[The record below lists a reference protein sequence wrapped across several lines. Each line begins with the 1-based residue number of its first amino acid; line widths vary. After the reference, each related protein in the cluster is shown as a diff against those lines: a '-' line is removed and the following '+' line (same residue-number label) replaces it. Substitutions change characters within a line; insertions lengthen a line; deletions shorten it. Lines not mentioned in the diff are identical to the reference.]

1 MNAKTSPAP
10 VAPKAAA
17 PRAKKPAAPGNQ
29 YTRDLI
35 AGSSAK
41 PKAPKK
47 TASGLA
53 YPSPILGIVI
63 GTPSRV
69 IEGMS
74 SNHAR
79 ELTAARNEN
88 MQKANNAAAAK
99 VAPLAAEEKAILSAA
114 KQVYDKEI
122 GEASA
127 AYTRAV
133 REAQSALD
141 KASNAAAEKRYAVG
155 RDATAKFSEGS
166 DVITRALKQTRF
178 MLEEDTKT
186 ALAEAQTEFEK
197 YHAAAK
203 AIEAERMKVQAEERA
218 KREKAAADAVAA
230 RSAAALEDAQES
242 IKARASGKTAAVLA
256 AAKAVKA
263 KGGRVLKAG
272 RDGKIT
278 DVTESV

>member
-10 VAPKAAA
+10 TSAAKTPA
-17 PRAKKPAAPGNQ
+17 PRAMKASAPNVQ
-29 YTRDLI
+29 KI
-35 AGSSAK
+35 AR
-41 PKAPKK
+41 PKK
-47 TASGLA
+47 TSAAPGLA

-230 RSAAALEDAQES
+230 RAAVEGGSSAP
-242 IKARASGKTAAVLA
+242 GKTAEIEA
-256 AAKAVKA
+256 AAKIVKA
-263 KGGRVLKAG
+263 KGGRVLKAS